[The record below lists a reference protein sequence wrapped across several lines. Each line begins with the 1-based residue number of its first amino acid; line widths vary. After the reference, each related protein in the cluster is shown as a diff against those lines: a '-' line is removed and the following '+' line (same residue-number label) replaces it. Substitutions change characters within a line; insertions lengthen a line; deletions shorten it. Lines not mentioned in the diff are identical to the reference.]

1 LTNLIAVGSLG
12 LDTLETPFE
21 RVERVLGGSAPY
33 FALAAK
39 LYTDVGIVAVIGDD
53 YPEQH
58 IELMDKK
65 GVNLDG
71 LQRSPGESFFWE
83 AKYHYDMNSRDT
95 LETKLGVFADFEP
108 NLPASYR
115 SAEYVFL
122 ANILPTLQMNVQ
134 GQVSAPKLVVL
145 DSMNLWI
152 ETAKES
158 LTEAMR
164 RSNYITINDQ
174 EARQYA
180 NTSSLLAA
188 ARAVMANGPQGVV
201 VKKGEHGVILVS
213 EHGVFGAPALLL
225 EEVKDPTG
233 AGDSFAGGFMGY
245 LAETGD
251 LSFGNIKRALV
262 HGTAVASFT
271 VESLGIDRLAS
282 ITRDDVEKRYRELLE
297 FTSFETIAPG
307 S

>member
-115 SAEYVFL
+115 SAQYVFL

-134 GQVSAPKLVVL
+134 GQVSAPKLGVL

-152 ETAKES
+152 ETAKDS

-188 ARAVMANGPQGVV
+188 ARAVMANGPQGVI
-201 VKKGEHGVILVS
+201 VKTGEHGVILVS
-213 EHGVFGAPALLL
+213 EHGMFGAPALLL

-307 S
+307 A

>member
-21 RVERVLGGSAPY
+21 KAERVLGGSGPY
-33 FALAAK
+33 FALAAN

-53 YPEQH
+53 YPEEH
-58 IELMDKK
+58 IDLLDKK
-65 GVNLDG
+65 GINLDG
-71 LQRSPGESFFWE
+71 LQRSAGESFFWHGR
-83 AKYHYDMNSRDT
+83 YHFDMNSRDT
-95 LETKLGVFADFEP
+95 LETKLGVFADFQP
-108 NLPASYR
+108 VLPESYR
-115 SAEYVFL
+115 GAEYVFL
-122 ANILPTLQMNVQ
+122 ANILPTLQLSVQ
-134 GQVSAPKLVVL
+134 EQVTAPKLVVL

-152 ETAKES
+152 ETQKPQ

-164 RSNYITINDQ
+164 RSHIVTINDQ
-174 EARQYA
+174 EAREYA
-180 NTSSLLAA
+180 GTPGLLAA
-188 ARAVMANGPQGVV
+188 ARAIMANGPTGIII
-201 VKKGEHGVILVS
+201 KKGEHGVIFVS
-213 EHGVFGAPALLL
+213 HQGVFGAPALLL

-251 LSFGNIKRALV
+251 LSFAGIKRALV

-282 ITRDDVEKRYRELLE
+282 ITRDDVQSRYRELLE
-297 FTSFETIAPG
+297 FTSFETIGTA
-307 S
+307 